1 MEFIRK
7 VVDQPNLC
15 LSPITDNPYN
25 DFQFELS
32 NLSLT
37 KLYIMIIMYIIH
49 N

>member
-25 DFQFELS
+25 DFQFELDK
-32 NLSLT
+32 T
-37 KLYIMIIMYIIH
+37 IH
-49 N
+49 NGYNVYYT